1 MNKGGFDMKL
11 FLNYTGSTTV
21 SGKVRF
27 NDVQELLLL
36 EEALKHY
43 KEYLINKPGEK
54 SEKLYKKIDSLE
66 KLIYDLQLENADKT
80 GKKYDSSIGINLN
93 HFLITMRHRS
103 KVLLIEL
110 AEKLNISPSYYN
122 DIEKEKTEA
131 SAEIMMGIFEALN
144 VLPNIKVKLYP
155 YIPTIEYYYND
166 IKFHEVFLASDDT
179 YDYDHYAE
187 VVMKK
192 LPASNIETVN
202 SKPDL

>member
-36 EEALKHY
+36 EEALKYY

-66 KLIYDLQLENADKT
+66 KLIYDLQLENADKS

-166 IKFHEVFLASDDT
+166 IKFHEVFLAADDT
-179 YDYDHYAE
+179 YDYDHYAD
-187 VVMKK
+187 VVIKK
-192 LPASNIETVN
+192 LPESNIETVN

>member
-1 MNKGGFDMKL
+1 MKL

-36 EEALKHY
+36 EEALKYY

-66 KLIYDLQLENADKT
+66 KLIYDLQLENADKS

-166 IKFHEVFLASDDT
+166 IKFHEVFLAADDT
-179 YDYDHYAE
+179 YDYDHYAD
-187 VVMKK
+187 VVIKK
-192 LPASNIETVN
+192 LPDSNIETVN

>member
-54 SEKLYKKIDSLE
+54 SEKLYKKIDALE
-66 KLIYDLQLENADKT
+66 KLIYDMQLENAEKS
-80 GKKYDSSIGINLN
+80 GKKYDSSIGVNLN

-110 AEKLNISPSYYN
+110 AEKLKISPSYYN

-144 VLPNIKVKLYP
+144 VLPSIKVKLYP

-166 IKFHEVFLASDDT
+166 IKFHEVFLAADDT

-187 VVMKK
+187 VVINK

>member
-36 EEALKHY
+36 EEALKYY

-66 KLIYDLQLENADKT
+66 KLIYDLQLENADKS

-166 IKFHEVFLASDDT
+166 IKFHEVFLAADDT
-179 YDYDHYAE
+179 YDYDHYAD
-187 VVMKK
+187 VVIKK
-192 LPASNIETVN
+192 LPDSNIETVN

>member
-1 MNKGGFDMKL
+1 MKL
-11 FLNYTGSTTV
+11 FLNYGESTAV
-21 SGKVRF
+21 SGKIKF
-27 NDVQELLLL
+27 SDVQELLLL

-43 KEYLINKPGEK
+43 RDHLINKPGDK
-54 SEKLYKKIDSLE
+54 SEKLLRKIDTLE
-66 KLIYDLQLENADKT
+66 KLINELQLENADKS

-103 KVLLIEL
+103 KMLLLEL

-155 YIPTIEYYYND
+155 FIPTIEYYYND
-166 IKFHEVFLASDDT
+166 IKIHEVFLADADT
-179 YDYDHYAE
+179 YDYDHYVE
-187 VVMKK
+187 VISRK
-192 LPASNIETVN
+192 LPESSIETVN
-202 SKPDL
+202 SRPEL